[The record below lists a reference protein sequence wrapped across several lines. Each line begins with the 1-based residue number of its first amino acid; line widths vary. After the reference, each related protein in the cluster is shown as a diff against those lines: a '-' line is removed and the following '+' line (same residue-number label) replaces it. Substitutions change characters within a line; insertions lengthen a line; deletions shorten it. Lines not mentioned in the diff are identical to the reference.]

1 MTDDLETGTAD
12 EVRDVLPRAGKEI
25 VETDDLVPVVEE
37 RSHRWEPMNPAP
49 PVTSVRLG
57 LVYV

>member
-1 MTDDLETGTAD
+1 
-12 EVRDVLPRAGKEI
+12 VRDVLPRAGKEI